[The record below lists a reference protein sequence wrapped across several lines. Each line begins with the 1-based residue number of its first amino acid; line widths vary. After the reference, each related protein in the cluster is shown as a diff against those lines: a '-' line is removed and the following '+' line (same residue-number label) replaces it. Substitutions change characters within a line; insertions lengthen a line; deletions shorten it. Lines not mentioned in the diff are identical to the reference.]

1 MRRATVLAAFA
12 ASALLSA
19 LGEGPS
25 ENPMKDPAYWYLPE
39 KWSYDKMAVKWEQ
52 RGQTF
57 ECTVRKDG
65 TIEWV
70 NGDQIADIGIKKA
83 VEMSLL
89 ASMDSSMIEDELM
102 TMARRIADLDWG
114 EKDAEV
120 EDTASGKTASGT
132 ITRTPVSFVVSAPG
146 VLSGGGMWPDG
157 VTIQTNASGRAS
169 LLNWDAPAAEPTQC
183 LDALGDMLDGTKESG
198 HKHYVLTRFGEN
210 GALHYTPVGSIPD
223 FDPSQFEKTTPSK
236 IVTIKGSTS
245 PGNAGKVLASTGSGG
260 ICWTN
265 IEAGVRVYADG
276 TQLPWFTSGIF
287 ALGGSSYS
295 PRANFAPPENWA
307 GDGIV
312 LVDAEHG
319 ADVPKRLALDG
330 LAEAEEGT
338 VPTATASGGIEWKKA
353 AAMAE
358 LRVTGTDGNAVSGT
372 NLVFRTAEDSDV
384 RVTATVEDGAI
395 VLTFG
400 VYYR

>member
-1 MRRATVLAAFA
+1 MMRSTVLAAFA
-12 ASALLSA
+12 ASALLAA
-19 LGEGPS
+19 LGEGFVPPTTASGWYTPPGGFQNRSHWAVWTQRDKTYGCFVTPDGKVEWENGLKPS
-25 ENPMKDPAYWYLPE
+25 
-39 KWSYDKMAVKWEQ
+39 S
-52 RGQTF
+52 
-57 ECTVRKDG
+57 
-65 TIEWV
+65 
-70 NGDQIADIGIKKA
+70 A
-83 VEMSLL
+83 VEQL
-89 ASMDSSMIEDELM
+89 AVETALSAELK
-102 TMARRIADLDWG
+102 ARRNEESIAAISERLAKVDWD
-114 EKDAEV
+114 KKKAEV
-120 EDTASGKTASGT
+120 EDTASGQTASGT

-157 VTIQTNASGRAS
+157 VTIQTNAAGRAS
-169 LLNWDAPAAEPTQC
+169 LLNWDAPAADPTRC
-183 LDALGDMLDGTKESG
+183 IDALGDMLDGTKDSG
-198 HKHYVLTRFGEN
+198 VSHYVLTGFCEN
-210 GALHYTPVGSIPD
+210 GALHYTPVGSIPYL
-223 FDPSQFEKTTPSK
+223 DPSQFEKTTPSK
-236 IVTIKGSTS
+236 IVTIRGSTS
-245 PGNAGKVLASTGSGG
+245 PGNAGKVLASTGGGG

-276 TQLPWFTSGIF
+276 TQLPWFSSGIF

-312 LVDAEHG
+312 LVNAEAG

-358 LRVTGTDGNAVSGT
+358 LRVTGTDGNAVAGT